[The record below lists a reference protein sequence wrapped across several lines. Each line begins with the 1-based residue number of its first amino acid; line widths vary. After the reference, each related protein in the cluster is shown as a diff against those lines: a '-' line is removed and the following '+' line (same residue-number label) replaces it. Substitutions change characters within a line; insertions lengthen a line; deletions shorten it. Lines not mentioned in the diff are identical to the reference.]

1 VALMGGA
8 LNDVWLPEVE
18 AEFFALLSLNRD
30 VGADVGDQFRTFQHL
45 LERGGDAS
53 ARPVE
58 RAGSSNIYVLYG
70 SKALMFY
77 AIAGSQAAVVKW
89 AMLGTDHDQQVAQG
103 QAKQRAAQLFP

>member
-1 VALMGGA
+1 MSAP

-18 AEFFALLSLNRD
+18 AEYFALLGLSRD

-45 LERGGDAS
+45 VERGGDAS
-53 ARPVE
+53 ARPIE
-58 RAGSSNIYVLYG
+58 RAGSANVYVRYG

-89 AMLGTDHDQQVAQG
+89 TTLGTDHEQQVAQE
-103 QAKQRAAQLFP
+103 QAMQRAAQLFP

>member
-1 VALMGGA
+1 MNGA

-18 AEFFALLSLNRD
+18 AEYFALLKVDRD
-30 VGADVGDQFRTFQHL
+30 VAADVGGQFRSFQHL
-45 LERGGDAS
+45 VERGGDAS

-58 RAGSSNIYVLYG
+58 RAGSASIYVLFG

-89 AMLGTDHDQQVAQG
+89 TTLGTDHELQVAQE
-103 QAKQRAAQLFP
+103 QAKRRAAQRFP